1 MTTRMRDE
9 IADSTSRAPDP
20 DHPVPL
26 DEDGAGLRFPHAPPP
41 LGETR
46 ALAPDLLWLRMPLPW
61 SLDHINLYLIDE
73 GAGWLAID
81 SGIRSKDLEAR
92 WEAVFAGAM
101 GGRPLVRVLATH
113 HHPDHIGL
121 AGWLAARFGAPILAS
136 REAWLMA
143 RTLQLDV
150 RPEPPEEV
158 IAFARR
164 AGLDDAMLAAQR
176 RSGWGNY
183 AKIVAPLPVGY
194 RRLSGGDVLA
204 VGADRWHVIETGG
217 HAPGHLSLYC
227 PARRL
232 LVSGDQVLPLISSN
246 VSVYPTEPLGNPLA
260 EWLEGLARMRALP
273 EDVLVLPSHNAP
285 FFGLRRRLD
294 ALIDKH
300 LARLEAVAE
309 LCRTPAT
316 AVDVFPAL
324 FRRRVS
330 GLEFALATGEALAH
344 LHYLESRGVV
354 VREESDGVARFR
366 AIAAFDPEPVAA
378 QLACV
383 TATEQERA
391 PWRT

>member
-1 MTTRMRDE
+1 MTTRMQNE
-9 IADSTSRAPDP
+9 IADRAPRAPDP

-26 DEDGAGLRFPHAPPP
+26 DEDGAGLRFPHPPPP

-61 SLDHINLYLIDE
+61 SLDHINLYLVDE

-81 SGIRSKDLEAR
+81 SGIRSKDLQAR

-101 GGRPLVRVLATH
+101 GGRPLARVLATH

-121 AGWLAARFGAPILAS
+121 AGWLAARFEVPVLAS

-164 AGLDDAMLAAQR
+164 AGLDAAMLEAQR

-183 AKIVAPLPVGY
+183 ARIVAPLPVGY
-194 RRLSGGDVLA
+194 RRLAGGDVLA
-204 VGADRWHVIETGG
+204 IGADRWHVIETGG

-232 LVSGDQVLPLISSN
+232 LISGDQVLPLISSN
-246 VSVYPTEPLGNPLA
+246 VSVYPTEPFGNPLA
-260 EWLEGLARMRALP
+260 EWLDGLARMRALP
-273 EDVLVLPSHNAP
+273 EDVLVLPSHNTP
-285 FFGLRRRLD
+285 FLGLRRRLD

-300 LARLEAVAE
+300 LTRLQAVAE

-324 FRRRVS
+324 FKRRLS

-344 LHYLESRGVV
+344 LHYLEALAVV
-354 VREESDGVARFR
+354 AREEQDGVARFR
-366 AIAAFDPEPVAA
+366 TVGGWDPEPIRKE
-378 QLACV
+378 LARITAREKE
-383 TATEQERA
+383 TAT
-391 PWRT
+391 WRT